1 MAPSPP
7 LKRFSAPEPDL
18 SSNLAAQPG
27 PAQQLYGNPKLTD
40 GTFPPLKRSAAP
52 EPDVSS
58 NLAAQPDPAQ
68 QLSSQHQSPICQ
80 AT

>member
-1 MAPSPP
+1 MAPSS
-7 LKRFSAPEPDL
+7 LKPSAAPEPNL
-18 SSNLAAQPG
+18 SGNLAAQPD

-40 GTFPPLKRSAAP
+40 GTLPPLKGFSAP
-52 EPDVSS
+52 EPDLSS